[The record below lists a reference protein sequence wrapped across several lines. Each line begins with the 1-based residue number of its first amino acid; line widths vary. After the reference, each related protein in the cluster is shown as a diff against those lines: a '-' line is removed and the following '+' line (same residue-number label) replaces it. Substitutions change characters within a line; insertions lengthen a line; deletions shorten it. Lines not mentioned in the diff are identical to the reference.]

1 MYSLL
6 QKWVEKLKSEPL
18 LETDLPDLAD
28 FNQSN
33 HNNQLQSRVQTKIVS
48 LQHGSREKEYTP
60 LQLTRIKGIF

>member
-1 MYSLL
+1 VL
-6 QKWVEKLKSEPL
+6 QKWVEKMKSEPL
-18 LETDLPDLAD
+18 IKIDLLDLAD
-28 FNQSN
+28 FDQSN